1 MALIASVVF
10 HVTVA
15 SVAYVGLPALR
26 RDFSPYTEAVPV
38 EFISIDDV
46 NRVSEP
52 VNEPEPAPVVEASA
66 PQPPPQ
72 QSQPRPRVSDAVP
85 MPEATPRDNAREEP
99 QPQIARRT
107 IPQNISVRA
116 KPRPPSSLN
125 TGRLAALID
134 RSVDDQRAQVT
145 ARQETE
151 EEEQNR
157 IEEAARNAQLSAI
170 EARLATATLES
181 AIRQMVEACW
191 NVPTGAKDAQDLL
204 VRLRIQLRPD
214 GSLARPPE
222 FLDRGRMSDPFYRAA
237 AESAARAVRQC
248 APFNL
253 PLDQYELWRDLTFN
267 FDPKEMLDG

>member
-1 MALIASVVF
+1 
-10 HVTVA
+10 
-15 SVAYVGLPALR
+15 
-26 RDFSPYTEAVPV
+26 
-38 EFISIDDV
+38 
-46 NRVSEP
+46 
-52 VNEPEPAPVVEASA
+52 
-66 PQPPPQ
+66 
-72 QSQPRPRVSDAVP
+72 
-85 MPEATPRDNAREEP
+85 MPEATLRDNPREEP

-134 RSVDDQRAQVT
+134 RSVDDQRAQDS
-145 ARQETE
+145 ARQQTE

-157 IEEAARNAQLSAI
+157 IEEAASNAQLSAI

-253 PLDQYELWRDLTFN
+253 PPDQYELWRDLTFN
-267 FDPKEMLDG
+267 FDPKESKLDQYNLNELQTIFAENNNISIFSPADESEFTSMLKKQYEGTPYWKIALILSLFFLLTEILLIRFL